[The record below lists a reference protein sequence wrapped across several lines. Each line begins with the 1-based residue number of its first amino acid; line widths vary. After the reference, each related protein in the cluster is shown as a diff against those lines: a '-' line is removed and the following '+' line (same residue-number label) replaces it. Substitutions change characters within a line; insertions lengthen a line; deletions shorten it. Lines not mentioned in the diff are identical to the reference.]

1 LLFPIYCPAS
11 SQPRWLLYDNGVFM
25 DAIQVNKTQTSSGE
39 SRAHR
44 RILSLRQLA
53 PLVTVFVFVSL
64 WQLVV
69 SLALYPSF
77 IIPSP
82 LSVLEKAVEVIQ
94 NGTLWLHTTATFIN
108 VLLGLL
114 LGLGLG
120 VSLGYWLGKSPL
132 LEDLLSPLIVA
143 VQSTPVVAYAPLL
156 VIWFGSG
163 PSSKIVTGALI
174 VFFPMLINTIVGVH
188 NVPSGLQDVMR
199 TMQASRWQTFIKL
212 EVPAAMPVLMSG
224 LKISATL
231 AVIGAVVG
239 EFISANVGLGFL
251 VNLARSQYDTPL
263 VIVAVLTLTI
273 MARSLFALASLLERS
288 LLVWQNRVR
297 HD

>member
-1 LLFPIYCPAS
+1 MGFIMSVTQLSNSRTPARGFDTR
-11 SQPRWLLYDNGVFM
+11 PR
-25 DAIQVNKTQTSSGE
+25 S
-39 SRAHR
+39 
-44 RILSLRQLA
+44 LSLRQLT
-53 PLVTVFVFVSL
+53 PFVSVLLFILL

-69 SLALYPSF
+69 TLALYPSF

-82 LSVLEKAVEVIQ
+82 ASVLEKAIEVIRD
-94 NGTLWLHTTATFIN
+94 GTLWLHTTSTFAN
-108 VLLGLL
+108 VLAGLF

-120 VSLGYWLGKSPL
+120 LGLGYLLAKSPL
-132 LEDLLSPLIVA
+132 LEGLLSPLIVA

-163 PSSKIVTGALI
+163 PNSKIVTCALI
-174 VFFPMLINTIVGVH
+174 VFFPMLVNTIVGVK
-188 NVPSGLQDVMR
+188 NVSSGLRDVMR
-199 TMQASRWQTFIKL
+199 AMQASRWQTFIKL

-239 EFISANVGLGFL
+239 EFISANAGLGFL

-263 VIVAVLTLTI
+263 VIVSVLTLTV
-273 MARSLFALASLLERS
+273 MARLLFALASLLERS
-288 LLVWQNRVR
+288 LLAWQSRVR
-297 HD
+297 RD